1 MSSII
6 DVPKR
11 RFYDSP
17 YVSGF
22 LVRLGSI
29 AAIVLLLMVAFLIYM
44 VITLTKPPILFTQ
57 SEYQANA
64 NVLCPGDHL
73 QYMAQVLVY
82 RDPVAPTV
90 VKTWWNTD
98 LNSQVSN
105 PSNTDIQVWIG
116 QPVFSV
122 DIPADD
128 VVPDATP
135 GNYEQ
140 RGAIRLSQLY
150 AIAYKVKFSIPE
162 ACPVIK

>member
-1 MSSII
+1 M

-17 YVSGF
+17 YVTNF

-29 AAIVLLLMVAFLIYM
+29 AAIVLLAMVAFLIYM
-44 VITLTKPPILFTQ
+44 VITLTKPPLVFTHA
-57 SEYQANA
+57 EYQANVS
-64 NVLCPGDHL
+64 VLCPGDHL

-98 LNSQVSN
+98 LNSQISSPN
-105 PSNTDIQVWIG
+105 NTDIQVWIG

-122 DIPADD
+122 DVPVDD
-128 VVPDATP
+128 AIPDAIP

-150 AIAYKVKFSIPE
+150 AVAYRVKFTVPE
-162 ACPVIK
+162 NCPVAK